1 MSVSRDDFSIAFRSA
16 LLQRGAT
23 QKFSIFSLIVV
34 AIVVFFLD
42 VYGFTAVKTARSF
55 INDVVYR
62 VTYLASAPTRLFP
75 GINQGIAS
83 HFNLKKLTDLPNV
96 EELASAG
103 FIDTGNIDKTIFGTG
118 KFYKE
123 HEEEKKEMTK
133 TNKSDIQN
141 LLERKG
147 CVSGSSA
154 KIIETESTDYRVYE
168 VTCVKKS
175 KRFIVKCDE
184 NACSE

>member
-1 MSVSRDDFSIAFRSA
+1 MKKFAVIILTLSIGF
-16 LLQRGAT
+16 LL
-23 QKFSIFSLIVV
+23 SSCS
-34 AIVVFFLD
+34 
-42 VYGFTAVKTARSF
+42 KTDN
-55 INDVVYR
+55 IKDW
-62 VTYLASAPTRLFP
+62 
-75 GINQGIAS
+75 
-83 HFNLKKLTDLPNV
+83 LK
-96 EELASAG
+96 E
-103 FIDTGNIDKTIFGTG
+103 GT
-118 KFYKE
+118 KE
-123 HEEEKKEMTK
+123 YQEEKKEMTK

>member
-1 MSVSRDDFSIAFRSA
+1 MKKFAVIILTLSIGF
-16 LLQRGAT
+16 LL
-23 QKFSIFSLIVV
+23 SSCS
-34 AIVVFFLD
+34 
-42 VYGFTAVKTARSF
+42 KTDN
-55 INDVVYR
+55 IKDW
-62 VTYLASAPTRLFP
+62 
-75 GINQGIAS
+75 
-83 HFNLKKLTDLPNV
+83 LK
-96 EELASAG
+96 E
-103 FIDTGNIDKTIFGTG
+103 GT
-118 KFYKE
+118 KE
-123 HEEEKKEMTK
+123 YQEEKKEMTK

-184 NACSE
+184 NSCSE

>member
-1 MSVSRDDFSIAFRSA
+1 MKKFAVIILTLSIGTTLS
-16 LLQRGAT
+16 
-23 QKFSIFSLIVV
+23 SCS
-34 AIVVFFLD
+34 
-42 VYGFTAVKTARSF
+42 KTDN
-55 INDVVYR
+55 IKDW
-62 VTYLASAPTRLFP
+62 
-75 GINQGIAS
+75 
-83 HFNLKKLTDLPNV
+83 LK
-96 EELASAG
+96 E
-103 FIDTGNIDKTIFGTG
+103 GT
-118 KFYKE
+118 KE
-123 HEEEKKEMTK
+123 YQEEKKEMTK

-154 KIIETESTDYRVYE
+154 KIIETESTDYKVYE

>member
-1 MSVSRDDFSIAFRSA
+1 MKKFAVIILTLSI
-16 LLQRGAT
+16 G
-23 QKFSIFSLIVV
+23 FSLSSCS
-34 AIVVFFLD
+34 
-42 VYGFTAVKTARSF
+42 KTDN
-55 INDVVYR
+55 IKDW
-62 VTYLASAPTRLFP
+62 
-75 GINQGIAS
+75 
-83 HFNLKKLTDLPNV
+83 LK
-96 EELASAG
+96 E
-103 FIDTGNIDKTIFGTG
+103 GT
-118 KFYKE
+118 KE
-123 HEEEKKEMTK
+123 YQEEKKEMTK

-154 KIIETESTDYRVYE
+154 KIIETESTDYKVYE